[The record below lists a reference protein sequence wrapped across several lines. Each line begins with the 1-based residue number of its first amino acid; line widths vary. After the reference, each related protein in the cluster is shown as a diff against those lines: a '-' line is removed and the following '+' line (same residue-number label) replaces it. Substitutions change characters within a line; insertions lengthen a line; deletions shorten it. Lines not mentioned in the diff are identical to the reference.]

1 MTASSLWWKHG
12 VIYQIYPR
20 SFQDGNGDGVGDLR
34 GIRARIGY
42 LKELGVSAVWL
53 SPIFPSPMADF
64 GYDIADY
71 TNIDP
76 LFGDLEEFDALL
88 HELHDADIRLLLD
101 FVPNHTSERHP
112 WFLESRSS
120 RTNPKRDW
128 YLWQDPGEDGGV
140 PNNWLAHFGGSAWEW
155 DETTGQYYYH
165 AFLKEQPDLNWRNP
179 EVEKAMFDVL
189 RFWLDRGVDGFR
201 VDALAHLIKD
211 SHLRDNPPNPDY
223 HTDQPDYDQLLP
235 AYSADQPD
243 IHEIIRRMR
252 TVLDE
257 YPGRM
262 MVGEVYL
269 PVHRMMAYYGTDDSR
284 GLHMPFNF
292 QLITLPWHAPTIAA
306 AIDQYE
312 GALPAH
318 GWPNWVLG
326 NHDKPRIAS
335 RVGGEQSRAA
345 ALLLLTLRGT
355 PTIYYGD
362 ELGMRDVPIA
372 PEQVRDPQG
381 LNMPG
386 KNLSRD
392 PARSPMQWD
401 DSPGAGFSDAQ
412 PWLPLDRAFPR
423 LNVKAQEDDPHSML
437 NFHKRLID
445 MHTRNPVLA
454 GGSYAPFYSDA
465 QMIAFLRDHEDE
477 RLLIAVNLTHK
488 PCRLARHM
496 PAGTILLGTLPE
508 REGEEVGGMLGLGG
522 DEGVIVR
529 LKPGAPAHALRPGP
543 AAVHAGPGG
552 PVPPPP
558 RPEAQP

>member
-1 MTASSLWWKHG
+1 MTASSSWWKHG

-20 SFQDGNGDGVGDLR
+20 SFHDANGDGVGDLA
-34 GIRARIGY
+34 GIRKRIGY
-42 LKELGVSAVWL
+42 LKELGVAAVWL

-71 TNIDP
+71 TGVDP

-88 HELHDADIRLLLD
+88 RELHEADIKLLLD
-101 FVPNHTSERHP
+101 FVPNHTSEQHP
-112 WFLESRSS
+112 WFVESRSS

-128 YLWQDPGEDGGV
+128 YLWQDPAEDGGP
-140 PNNWLAHFGGSAWEW
+140 PNNWLAHFGGNAWER

-223 HTDQPDYDQLLP
+223 RPDQPDYDRLLP
-235 AYSADQPD
+235 AYSADQPE
-243 IHEIIRRMR
+243 IHPIIRRMR
-252 TVLDE
+252 LVLDE

-312 GALPAH
+312 GALPEH

-326 NHDKPRIAS
+326 NHDKSRIAS
-335 RVGGEQSRAA
+335 RVGAEQAKTA

-355 PTIYYGD
+355 PTVYYGD
-362 ELGMRDVPIA
+362 EIGMRDVPIA
-372 PEQVRDPQG
+372 PHQVRDPQG

-392 PARSPMQWD
+392 PARSPMQWTD
-401 DSPGAGFSDAQ
+401 APGGGFTEAE
-412 PWLPLDRAFPR
+412 PWLPLDHAHPR
-423 LNVKAQEDDPHSML
+423 INVEALEGEPHSML
-437 NFHKRLID
+437 HFHRRLID
-445 MHTRNPVLA
+445 MHTNDPVLA
-454 GGSYAPFYSDA
+454 EGTYAPFHADA
-465 QMIAFLRDHEDE
+465 QVIVFWREHDGQ

-488 PCRLARHM
+488 PCQVGRSV
-496 PAGTILLGTLPE
+496 PDGTIVVGTTPE
-508 REGEEVGGMLGLGG
+508 REGERVTGTLGLGG
-522 DEGVIVR
+522 DEGVIIRVDGAAG
-529 LKPGAPAHALRPGP
+529 KPGARPDQ
-543 AAVHAGPGG
+543 ATVEDA
-552 PVPPPP
+552 
-558 RPEAQP
+558 

>member
-1 MTASSLWWKHG
+1 MSDASLWWKHG

-20 SFQDGNGDGVGDLR
+20 SFQDYNGDGVGDLA
-34 GIRARIGY
+34 GIRQRIGY
-42 LKELGVSAVWL
+42 LKELGVAAVWL

-71 TNIDP
+71 TDVDP

-88 HELHDADIRLLLD
+88 RELHDAGIKLLLD
-101 FVPNHTSERHP
+101 FVPNHTSEQHP
-112 WFLESRSS
+112 WFVESRSS

-128 YLWQDPGEDGGV
+128 YLWQDPAEDGGP
-140 PNNWLAHFGGSAWEW
+140 PNNWLAHFGGNAWEW
-155 DETTGQYYYH
+155 DEATGQYYYH
-165 AFLKEQPDLNWRNP
+165 AFLKEQPDLNWRKP

-223 HTDQPDYDQLLP
+223 HPGLPDYDRLLP
-235 AYSADQPD
+235 AYSADQSEV
-243 IHEIIRRMR
+243 HEIVRRMR
-252 TVLDE
+252 RVIDE

-269 PVHRMMAYYGTDDSR
+269 PVHRMMAYYGTDDNR

-335 RVGGEQSRAA
+335 RVGADQSKAA

-362 ELGMRDVPIA
+362 EIGMRDVPIA
-372 PEQVRDPQG
+372 PDQVRDPQG

-392 PARSPMQWD
+392 PARSPMQWND
-401 DSPGAGFSDAQ
+401 TPGAGFTEAE
-412 PWLPLDRAFPR
+412 PWLPLDRAYPR
-423 LNVKAQEDDPHSML
+423 INVDALEGDPHSML
-437 NFHKRLID
+437 NFQRRLID
-445 MHTRNPVLA
+445 MHTNDPVLA
-454 GGSYAPFYSDA
+454 EGSYAPFHADT
-465 QMIAFLRDHEDE
+465 QVIVFMREHEGQ

-488 PCRLARHM
+488 PCQVERNV
-496 PAGTILLGTLPE
+496 PDGTIMVGTIPE
-508 REGEEVGGMLGLGG
+508 REGERVTGTLGLGG
-522 DEGVIVR
+522 DEGIIIRVEGAVR
-529 LKPGAPAHALRPGP
+529 KPSDARHERKT
-543 AAVHAGPGG
+543 
-552 PVPPPP
+552 
-558 RPEAQP
+558 REDS